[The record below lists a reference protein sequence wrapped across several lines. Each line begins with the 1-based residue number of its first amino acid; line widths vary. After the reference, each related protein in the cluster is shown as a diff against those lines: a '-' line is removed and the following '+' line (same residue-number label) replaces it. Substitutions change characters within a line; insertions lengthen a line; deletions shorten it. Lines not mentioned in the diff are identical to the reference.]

1 MSTEE
6 VARNSCVWPSTS
18 IEIVPQALAFRIEN
32 EAGSWSG
39 QGTSISHG
47 RGAIPP
53 AEATNLDTIVL
64 TGAGAYAAS
73 KAAQDNLTLSFASAL
88 APRVKVNSIAP
99 ALVAIA
105 AVRLSTDHA
114 A

>member
-1 MSTEE
+1 
-6 VARNSCVWPSTS
+6 VALNANVHHESEA

-53 AEATNLDTIVL
+53 DEATNLDTIVL
-64 TGAGAYAAS
+64 TGAGAYAGLMAYLIIDGT
-73 KAAQDNLTLSFASAL
+73 QDPAT
-88 APRVKVNSIAP
+88 VKGAIVAGEMPPFPELP
-99 ALVAIA
+99 AG
-105 AVRLSTDHA
+105 
-114 A
+114 